1 MVIGTNFGYNSATN
15 GANIPVSLAKKLKMP
30 KVVEE

>member
-1 MVIGTNFGYNSATN
+1 MVIGTNFGYNSATK